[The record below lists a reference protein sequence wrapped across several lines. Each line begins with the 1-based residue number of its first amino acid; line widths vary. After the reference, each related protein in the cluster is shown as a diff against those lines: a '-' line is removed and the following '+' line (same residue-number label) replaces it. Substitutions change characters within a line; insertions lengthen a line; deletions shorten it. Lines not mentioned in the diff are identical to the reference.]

1 MHRATEEQ
9 AQSECEWKRGK
20 GVSSWIV
27 GASVIT
33 LTLTKAAFSW
43 KPFGRLTDRIVQIF
57 YRVPRTFC
65 VSQWETDTQKL
76 TLQMNL
82 QSCWKVRS
90 LRKVG

>member
-43 KPFGRLTDRIVQIF
+43 KPFGRLTHRISQTF
-57 YRVPRTFC
+57 YSSILNTNQMRRARGSVGTLTFR
-65 VSQWETDTQKL
+65 ETAFEGLSAK
-76 TLQMNL
+76 
-82 QSCWKVRS
+82 
-90 LRKVG
+90 